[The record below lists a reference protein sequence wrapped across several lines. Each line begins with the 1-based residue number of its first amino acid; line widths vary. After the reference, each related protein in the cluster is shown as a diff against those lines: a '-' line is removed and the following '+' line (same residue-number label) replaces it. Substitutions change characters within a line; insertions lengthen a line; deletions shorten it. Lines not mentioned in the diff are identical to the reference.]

1 MYGILCLWAF
11 DALSIPAMATEC
23 ERTFS
28 SAKKLITLER
38 NALSDAAIEAN
49 ERLKA
54 WWDQGLI
61 TRDERAMMRDLGIR
75 CMLSIVKFYFFSPQ
89 RLSFLIWKV
98 LIPGLPGPGCT
109 ACREH

>member
-1 MYGILCLWAF
+1 VPNKRRVLQLWQSYPKEISSLHSFNPIEWWDSNQSVYGILCLWVF
-11 DALSIPAMATEC
+11 DTLSIPAMATEC

-28 SAKKLITLER
+28 SAKKLITPER

-61 TRDERAMMRDLGIR
+61 ARDERAMMRDLGIR
-75 CMLSIVKFYFFSPQ
+75 CS
-89 RLSFLIWKV
+89 
-98 LIPGLPGPGCT
+98 
-109 ACREH
+109 A